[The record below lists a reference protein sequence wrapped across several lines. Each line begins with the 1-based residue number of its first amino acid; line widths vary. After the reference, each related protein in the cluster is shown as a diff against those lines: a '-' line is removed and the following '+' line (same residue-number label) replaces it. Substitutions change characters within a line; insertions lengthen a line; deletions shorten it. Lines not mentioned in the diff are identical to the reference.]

1 MPAQAEKDY
10 SNVPLPK
17 KLGIRPGSR
26 VTVVAEGL
34 AHAVPSDQDVI
45 VLFATTFDGVKKR
58 FKSLAARLAPAGG
71 LWIAYPKRRSGIV
84 SDLGENGLRD
94 IGLPAGLVDNKIC
107 SIDDRWSAIRFVMR
121 LKDRKP
127 AGS

>member
-1 MPAQAEKDY
+1 MPAPAERDY
-10 SNVPLPK
+10 SHVPLPK

-34 AHAVPSDQDVI
+34 GHLVPAEQDVI
-45 VLFATTFDGVKKR
+45 VLFATTFEEVKKR
-58 FKSLAARLAPAGG
+58 FKPLAARLAPAGG

-107 SIDDRWSAIRFVMR
+107 SIDDRWSAIRFVTR
-121 LKDRKP
+121 VKDRKP
-127 AGS
+127 AS